1 MSVQGSEVEGIS
13 PTPKLEWTRQVA
25 SIMSAWADACKSFR
39 WLHEQAYRDLKRK
52 SKIFNI
58 PVIILQALAGFASVS
73 MQGYVPETYM
83 RWAQL
88 GVGGINFIGGTLTT
102 ILNYYRF
109 TQRSEAHF
117 QAWVGW
123 SRLGRLIS
131 NELSLERRFRKDPS
145 EFFKLCKAEYE
156 RLMEM
161 SPKVPANVEEVFDI
175 RFRGKRR
182 RQARCRI
189 CCRTCAGG
197 MCACCCPPEDD
208 EEQGRGPG
216 DSNKSQA
223 SHLGIVF
230 PDISDHITHTVPFE
244 EHEDMG
250 TQKTPDFVLHK
261 PPTPLLAE
269 KKEKAQENW
278 QLLRD
283 IINTKKEEE
292 KRKAAEVL
300 AEQTHDERVQA
311 SQQQY
316 RARAESRPKITS
328 LPAFRR
334 ADLPPVPNPPEVD
347 QAAIKVKD
355 IAKLL
360 EQKFA
365 PPLSKPPAAPPT
377 AVEPAAEP
385 TPPATESVAEAEEEV
400 VVLVPAEEERTEE
413 KQEDGVAV
421 AAAEDDAAPD
431 LLTFETE
438 EQAIINE

>member
-1 MSVQGSEVEGIS
+1 MSVQGSEVEGTS

-25 SIMSAWADACKSFR
+25 TIMSAWADACKTFR
-39 WLHEQAYRDLKRK
+39 WMHEQAYRDLKKK
-52 SKIFNI
+52 SKLFNI
-58 PVIILQALAGFASVS
+58 PVIVLQALAGFASVS
-73 MQGYVPETYM
+73 MQGYVPEEYM

-161 SPKVPANVEEVFDI
+161 SPKIPANVEEQFDI

-197 MCACCCPPEDD
+197 ICACCCPPDD
-208 EEQGRGPG
+208 EEKGGGPSGGPG
-216 DSNKSQA
+216 DTNKAQA
-223 SHLGIVF
+223 ASLGIIF
-230 PDISDHITHTVPFE
+230 PDISDHITHTMPYE
-244 EHEDMG
+244 EKEDTG

-261 PPTPLLAE
+261 PPTPLTGE
-269 KKEKAQENW
+269 RQEKARANW
-278 QLLRD
+278 KLLRD
-283 IINTKKEEE
+283 IMKTRDEEE
-292 KRKAAEVL
+292 QQKKADAATEVDH
-300 AEQTHDERVQA
+300 ETRVQE
-311 SQQQY
+311 SEQKY
-316 RARAESRPKITS
+316 RVRADSRPKIPS

-334 ADLPPVPNPPEVD
+334 NNTPPRLPPDVVMENAVSVKDRAKLLLEKFGNVVPMPPNPPPP
-347 QAAIKVKD
+347 
-355 IAKLL
+355 
-360 EQKFA
+360 A
-365 PPLSKPPAAPPT
+365 PPQEPQSPSGASDVEVIV
-377 AVEPAAEP
+377 AVDGVEDKDTKSIKDGEEHEA
-385 TPPATESVAEAEEEV
+385 AEEEDPV
-400 VVLVPAEEERTEE
+400 VDDLLMFDAEEEEE
-413 KQEDGVAV
+413 G
-421 AAAEDDAAPD
+421 
-431 LLTFETE
+431 E
-438 EQAIINE
+438 E